1 MIPPPG
7 HPGAQERPWPIRRAA
22 CADRDAALALY
33 ELNKSGGMAEPNDD
47 APDLHDFEACYLSED
62 SGSRFW
68 VIEND
73 ADDIVGM
80 VGVRRHN
87 ASQAAVRRLHVH
99 PEYRQQGIG
108 TQLVEEALQF
118 CHDQGYVK
126 IVLEMKEDQRAAIA
140 LFKRFGFRLNR
151 VKNAGGAKKLEFYID
166 LYYNPDAANQVN
178 HRKQSKQQS

>member
-1 MIPPPG
+1 MS
-7 HPGAQERPWPIRRAA
+7 
-22 CADRDAALALY
+22 LY
-33 ELNKSGGMAEPNDD
+33 ELNKSGGMAEPDDD
-47 APDLHDFEACYLSED
+47 APDLQDFENCYLCEE

-68 VIEND
+68 VIENENGE
-73 ADDIVGM
+73 IVGM

-151 VKNAGGAKKLEFYID
+151 VKDAGGAKKLEFYID
-166 LYYNPDAANQVN
+166 LYYKPEAKN
-178 HRKQSKQQS
+178 HSNRQKQSKQQS